1 MYDFELGKAAAEVRR
16 RAAKL
21 VVVQFAEGLKV
32 YAEQVIQTLEKET
45 GATMILAAD
54 PTWGGC
60 DIEDVQA
67 KLHGA
72 DLLIHFGHND
82 FCKESEV
89 PVLYV
94 PVRSTLEVIPLLK
107 QHVETLRA
115 HAPLGLTATVQHLHT
130 LPEVQEFL
138 NSHNVEAYI
147 GGPSSRAEVAGQV
160 LGCDCSS
167 ALNVTMNVKAYL
179 YIGGG
184 DFHPLGVALATGKT
198 CYILDPFRRELRDT
212 DPLVKR
218 VKTKRWD
225 AIIRARN
232 AQKWGIIVGLKKG
245 QGTFPQA
252 FEVKKRLESE
262 GRQAM
267 ILAAREVSDSI
278 LVHYSF
284 DAYVVIACPRLP
296 TDDQE
301 NFSKP
306 ILTPQELYVM
316 FSGSLEDFPYAF

>member
-1 MYDFELGKAAAEVRR
+1 MYDFELEKTSVEISKRG
-16 RAAKL
+16 AKL

-32 YAEQVIQTLEKET
+32 YAEQVIRNLEKTT
-45 GATMILAAD
+45 GASFILAAD

-89 PVLYV
+89 PVLYI
-94 PVRSTLEVIPLLK
+94 PVRCTLEVIPLLK
-107 QHVETLRA
+107 AHVETLRPY
-115 HAPLGLTATVQHLHT
+115 APLGLTATVQHMHT
-130 LPEVQEFL
+130 LPEIQEFL
-138 NSHNVEAYI
+138 TASGIESHI
-147 GGPSSRAEVAGQV
+147 GTPNSRAEVAGQV
-160 LGCDCSS
+160 LGCDCSAALDV
-167 ALNVTMNVKAYL
+167 ALNVKSYL

-198 CYILDPFRRELRDT
+198 CFILDPFRRELRNT
-212 DPLVKR
+212 NALVKR
-218 VKTKRWD
+218 VKAKRWD
-225 AIIRARN
+225 AITRARI
-232 AQKWGIIVGLKKG
+232 AKKWGIVVGLKKG

-252 FEVKKRLESE
+252 FEVKKRLEAE

-267 ILAAREVSDSI
+267 ILAAREVSDS
-278 LVHYSF
+278 LLAHYSF
-284 DAYVVIACPRLP
+284 DAYVIVACPRLP

-306 ILTPQELYVM
+306 ILTPQELYIM
-316 FSGSLEDFPYAF
+316 FSGRLEDFPYVF